1 MKKKETK
8 SPKINEE
15 TIEVTKGF
23 DSLDGG
29 TKALLIG
36 GACLF
41 SLLILY
47 CLYRICCYISDPTDE
62 AYLQHM
68 KKAPSSVSTN

>member
-1 MKKKETK
+1 MKKKATK
-8 SPKINEE
+8 SPNINEE
-15 TIEVTKGF
+15 TTEVTRGF
-23 DSLDGG
+23 DSLDAG
-29 TKALLIG
+29 TKVLLIG
-36 GACLF
+36 GACLL

-68 KKAPSSVSTN
+68 KKVPSS